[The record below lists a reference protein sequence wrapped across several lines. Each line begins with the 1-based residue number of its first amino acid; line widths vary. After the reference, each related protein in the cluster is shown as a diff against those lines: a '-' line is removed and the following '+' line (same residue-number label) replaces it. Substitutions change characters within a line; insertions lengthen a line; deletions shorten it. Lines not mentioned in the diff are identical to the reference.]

1 MQEDVPVEL
10 YRDFMKDI
18 VEEIDRE
25 NTIINDLLALV
36 KMDKKSGDLNISSV
50 NINDMLE
57 LILKRLRP
65 IAAKRNIELVLKVS
79 EQLVA
84 DCR

>member
-1 MQEDVPVEL
+1 M
-10 YRDFMKDI
+10 
-18 VEEIDRE
+18 EEIDRE

-57 LILKRLRP
+57 PDFK
-65 IAAKRNIELVLKVS
+65 ASAS
-79 EQLVA
+79 Y
-84 DCR
+84 CG